1 MSGKIRAA
9 LQGATKSYVSMARRA
24 REAPEEPSRSTRKED
39 KINSLRRRLRLLP
52 GDSLFQALGSDQRST
67 LG

>member
-9 LQGATKSYVSMARRA
+9 MQGAIKSYGSMARRA
-24 REAPEEPSRSTRKED
+24 REAPEQPGRAREED
-39 KINSLRRRLRLLP
+39 EAASLRRRLRLLP

>member
-9 LQGATKSYVSMARRA
+9 LQGATKHWARAARA
-24 REAPEEPSRSTRKED
+24 EEAGPSRSTREED
-39 KINSLRRRLRLLP
+39 EAASLRRRLRLLP